1 MDAEGVGEAAE
12 CAAADKVAVGIVDF
26 FQAVEIEKENGEG
39 AAVAIGALSF
49 AFENVEQTAVVGE
62 AGEGIADSEVLN
74 LFEEAGVVE
83 QRAAECDGV
92 TGDREGLRED
102 KGRVQETHGL

>member
-1 MDAEGVGEAAE
+1 MDAEGGGEAAE
-12 CAAADKVAVGIVDF
+12 CAGANQVAVGIVDF
-26 FQAVEIEKENGEG
+26 FQAVEIEEQNGEG

-49 AFENVEQTAVVGE
+49 SFENVEQTAVVGE
-62 AGEGIADSEVLN
+62 AGEGIADGEVLN

-83 QRAAECDGV
+83 QRAAERDGV

-102 KGRVQETHGL
+102 KGRVQDT